1 MLKVIIIGGGAVGC
15 AVAREI
21 SRYECDVMLLEKCN
35 DVSEGTSKANS
46 GIVHAGHDATP
57 GTNKA
62 KFNVLGNAMFD
73 ELSSQL
79 DFPFK
84 RNGAFVVCFDENEL
98 PSLEKLLE
106 KGEKN
111 GVKGLKI
118 IDGDTVRKIE
128 PNLSQKVAYAL
139 YAPSSGIVSPYEMV
153 VAFAE
158 NAYDNGVK
166 FQLSCKVDGISKS
179 GDGFV
184 VSCGDK
190 SFYGDVVVNCAGVYA
205 DEINDMVN
213 EPSFKIT
220 ARKGEYMLLDKYCG
234 DIVSHTIFQLP
245 TSMGKGVLVTQTTH
259 GNILVGPT
267 SVDIE
272 DKDDVET
279 TREGLETLWNKGIE
293 SVPTLD
299 RKQRI
304 TQFAGNRA
312 HGDVGDFVVG
322 WAQKGFFNVACI
334 ESPGLTSAPAL
345 GVHVAAEISS
355 LYGLKANK
363 NFNPI
368 RKDIPHL
375 ALMTEEER
383 NKLIAENPEY
393 GKIVCRC
400 EVVSEGEIRAS
411 IKRPLG
417 ARSFDGVK
425 RRTRA
430 GMGRCQ
436 SGFCCP
442 EIVKILSEELG
453 ISEEEVLKDDNVATM
468 LFGRTK

>member
-1 MLKVIIIGGGAVGC
+1 MEKVSICSEDDMIKVIIIGGGAVGC

-21 SRYECDVMLLEKCN
+21 SRYECDVTLLEKCN

-62 KFNVLGNAMFD
+62 RFNVLGNAMFD

-84 RNGAFVVCFDENEL
+84 RNGAFVVCFDENDL

-118 IDGDTVRKIE
+118 IDGDTARKIE

-166 FQLSCKVDGISKS
+166 FELSCKVDGISKS

-213 EPSFKIT
+213 EPTFKIT
-220 ARKGEYMLLDKYCG
+220 ARKGEYMLLDKY
-234 DIVSHTIFQLP
+234 
-245 TSMGKGVLVTQTTH
+245 
-259 GNILVGPT
+259 
-267 SVDIE
+267 
-272 DKDDVET
+272 
-279 TREGLETLWNKGIE
+279 
-293 SVPTLD
+293 
-299 RKQRI
+299 
-304 TQFAGNRA
+304 
-312 HGDVGDFVVG
+312 
-322 WAQKGFFNVACI
+322 
-334 ESPGLTSAPAL
+334 
-345 GVHVAAEISS
+345 
-355 LYGLKANK
+355 
-363 NFNPI
+363 
-368 RKDIPHL
+368 
-375 ALMTEEER
+375 
-383 NKLIAENPEY
+383 
-393 GKIVCRC
+393 
-400 EVVSEGEIRAS
+400 
-411 IKRPLG
+411 
-417 ARSFDGVK
+417 
-425 RRTRA
+425 
-430 GMGRCQ
+430 
-436 SGFCCP
+436 
-442 EIVKILSEELG
+442 
-453 ISEEEVLKDDNVATM
+453 
-468 LFGRTK
+468 